1 MTHRRPLRPPLD
13 SIKPARTLALSP
25 HDSIPTLM
33 PYLALPACA
42 VKLLL
47 SLAVDQAPWCTSV
60 DAEAIYEFLEAS
72 SSFCIVLL
80 PYSPTVV
87 DVSYLPEP
95 TPPCSEGSQR
105 LFNKLALALLFL
117 PNNSLSFKKY
127 YR

>member
-1 MTHRRPLRPPLD
+1 
-13 SIKPARTLALSP
+13 
-25 HDSIPTLM
+25 M

-47 SLAVDQAPWCTSV
+47 SLVVDQAPWCTSV
-60 DAEAIYEFLEAS
+60 DAEAISEFLEAS

-80 PYSPTVV
+80 PCSPTIV
-87 DVSYLPEP
+87 DVSSLLEP

-105 LFNKLALALLFL
+105 LFHKLALALLFL
-117 PNNSLSFKKY
+117 PIDSLPFKKY